1 MPQGHPHAL
10 FIAARTY
17 SSWSLRGWLMF
28 ETFDLPVK
36 THMVDLYGG
45 DLQAELA
52 GHGLAPA
59 RLVPVLRSPEGHV
72 LGETLAMAEHLAAYF
87 PEASL
92 WPADPGA
99 RMAARWLVSEMHA
112 GFAALRSACP
122 MQLLCQYQGFE
133 VSDAV
138 AADLARLDQLF
149 AYAETQ
155 RSAEGP
161 WIFGDWSLA
170 DCFYAPVA
178 MRIAGYGL
186 PVSPRLAAYTRAM
199 LAHPAIRR
207 WRALALTET
216 FAQDPY
222 AKDLPRGAWPG
233 PAPLPARAVSQ
244 GTPVNAACPFSGQP
258 VTDLA
263 EIDGTTVG
271 FCNATCRDKTVND
284 AEAWPAVMA
293 LLDR

>member
-1 MPQGHPHAL
+1 MPHEL

-28 ETFDLPVK
+28 ETFGLPVK
-36 THMVDLYGG
+36 SRMVDLYGG
-45 DLQAELA
+45 NLQAQLE

-59 RLVPVLRSPEGHV
+59 RLVPVLRTPEGHV
-72 LGETLAMAEHLAAYF
+72 LGETLAMAEHLAEYF
-87 PEASL
+87 PEAGL

-99 RMAARWLVSEMHA
+99 RIAARWLVSEMHA
-112 GFAALRSACP
+112 GFTALRGACP

-133 VSDAV
+133 PSEAV
-138 AADLARLDQLF
+138 LADLARLDQLF

-161 WIFGDWSLA
+161 WIMGTWSLA

-178 MRIAGYGL
+178 ARIAGYGL
-186 PVSPRLAAYTRAM
+186 PVSPRLAAYAQAM
-199 LAHPAIRR
+199 LAHPAFRR

-216 FAQDPY
+216 FAHDPY
-222 AKDLPRGAWPG
+222 AMDLPRGSWPG
-233 PAPLPARAVSQ
+233 PTPLPARAVSEGAPINQ
-244 GTPVNAACPFSGQP
+244 TCPYSSKP

-263 EIDGTTVG
+263 EIDGRIIG
-271 FCNATCRDKTVND
+271 YCNPTCRDKSVND
-284 AEAWPAVMA
+284 AEAWPATMA
-293 LLDR
+293 LLSAAH